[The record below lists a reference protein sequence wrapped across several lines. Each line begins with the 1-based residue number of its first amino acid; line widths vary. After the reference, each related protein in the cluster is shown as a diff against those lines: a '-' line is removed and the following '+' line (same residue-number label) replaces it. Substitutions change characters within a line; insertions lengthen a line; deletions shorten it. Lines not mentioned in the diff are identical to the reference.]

1 MKNIITIIL
10 GLAVGANSFVV
21 SAQQVPFISKDS
33 LSSQMK
39 QIAKTESQ
47 TNWIKFKESAN
58 LKAKTIFSDY
68 KSTFGLAENDE
79 MVNYKTESDDLG
91 FIQNHYQQYYKNI
104 IIDGE
109 TFTVHTNKAGI
120 TYAANGN
127 ILTGINLE
135 IVPVLS
141 ANEAIDFAL
150 KSINSKEYRW
160 QSDFWEKE
168 IKERTGK
175 PDSTYFPVPELV
187 IKEIKNAKYRQYF
200 LAYRM
205 DIYSSSPNNSQRIFI
220 DANTG
225 KVLETFPLQSN

>member
-10 GLAVGANSFVV
+10 TCVIGANAFVV

-39 QIAKTESQ
+39 QIAKAESQ
-47 TNWIKFKESAN
+47 TNWIKFKENAAI
-58 LKAKTIFSDY
+58 KAKTIFSDY

-79 MVNYKTESDDLG
+79 MLNYKIETDDLG
-91 FIQNHYQQYYKNI
+91 FTQNHYQQYYKNI
-104 IIDGE
+104 KIDGE
-109 TFTVHTNKAGI
+109 SFTVHTNKSGI

-127 ILTGINLE
+127 ILTGIDLN
-135 IVPVLS
+135 IVPILIAS
-141 ANEAIDFAL
+141 EAINFAL
-150 KSINSKEYRW
+150 KSINSQEYRW

-187 IKEIKNAKYRQYF
+187 IKEVKNAKYRQYF

-225 KVLETFPLQSN
+225 KMLETFPLQSN